1 MPTRRELPNGWEKTT
16 LKYLYHADTFARSSL
31 IRHLRT
37 FSRTPY
43 GHKHGWDTLATQCGR
58 STPSH
63 APTEHGTRPIT
74 TWDGYGAEETMHS
87 TAQPRQH
94 ASDCT
99 QQAQTHT
106 VRRAPTSTSKRRP
119 HRHVQAC
126 CKGFR
131 AAAARR
137 ARRASDPSRSDPQ
150 TRTSRELQAN
160 LPTAELQAPR
170 REKRL
175 VLQLSR
181 MELMMS
187 SRPQGWPMRS
197 NYKAVGRPQL
207 LRRPADDEQRRSVRL
222 AGTWQEARA
231 LRRRSLPTANGKSFS
246 TRFFTAS
253 WR

>member
-1 MPTRRELPNGWEKTT
+1 
-16 LKYLYHADTFARSSL
+16 
-31 IRHLRT
+31 
-37 FSRTPY
+37 
-43 GHKHGWDTLATQCGR
+43 
-58 STPSH
+58 
-63 APTEHGTRPIT
+63 
-74 TWDGYGAEETMHS
+74 MHS
-87 TAQPRQH
+87 TAQHRQH

-187 SRPQGWPMRS
+187 SRPSGWPMRS
-197 NYKAVGRPQL
+197 NG
-207 LRRPADDEQRRSVRL
+207 S
-222 AGTWQEARA
+222 
-231 LRRRSLPTANGKSFS
+231 PTAAETTCGRRAEEVSQACRHVAGGESPPPPIPANGQRQELFNPLLQRVMEMTCLHDAVKVAASH
-246 TRFFTAS
+246 TFTGRSARDRRGDAIPRPS
-253 WR
+253 GEF